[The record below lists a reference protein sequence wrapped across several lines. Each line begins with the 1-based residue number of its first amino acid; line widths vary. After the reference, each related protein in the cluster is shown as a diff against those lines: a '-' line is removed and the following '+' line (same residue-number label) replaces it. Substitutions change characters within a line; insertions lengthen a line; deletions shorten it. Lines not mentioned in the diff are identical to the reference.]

1 MSTQSKTFFKFVG
14 SIILITL
21 ILDVMLRNV
30 VLSSGVAFL
39 ISVTFF
45 YSPEKLIAKRE
56 KEEAKN
62 KEASAKSNRVNSNK
76 KNTKK

>member
-56 KEEAKN
+56 KEKTKN
-62 KEASAKSNRVNSNK
+62 KEISAESNKLNSNK
-76 KNTKK
+76 KNN